1 MYINV
6 IITYENADTQKMEI
20 LKVNQKKTGIYRWI
34 YKKSGRVILL
44 ILLT

>member
-20 LKVNQKKTGIYRWI
+20 LKINQKKNWY
-34 YKKSGRVILL
+34 LQMDL
-44 ILLT
+44 